1 MPKKIIFMDYV
12 FYVSNSSVYMTSI
25 ENYNLIRKYNYSKK
39 NKRVMNKQL
48 HSTIKRECVKI
59 NKKIHTTLETE
70 CNKIEQNIHTALESE
85 CNKIVKKIHDVINIT
100 KYMII

>member
-1 MPKKIIFMDYV
+1 MDYV

-25 ENYNLIRKYNYSKK
+25 ENYKLIRKYNYSEK